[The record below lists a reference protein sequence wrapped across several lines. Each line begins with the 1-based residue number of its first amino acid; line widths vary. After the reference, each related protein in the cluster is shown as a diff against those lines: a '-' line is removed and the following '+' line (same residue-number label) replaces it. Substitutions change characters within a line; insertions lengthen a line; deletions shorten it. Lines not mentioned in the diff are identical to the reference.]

1 MFYIEKQNTYGN
13 WERFKITLRDR
24 KRAERIAKELMDYNM
39 GAAFRVV
46 EV

>member
-13 WERFKITLRDR
+13 WERFKVSVTNRA
-24 KRAERIAKELMDYNM
+24 RAERIAKELTDYNM